1 MKKLVLMFFILTT
14 VFILPANLFAQN
26 EGMLVIFPFAG
37 SSIENGNLIASKF
50 SRQNFISGM
59 FLVAQIKI
67 DAPFFFHRDGSN
79 DIEVMLT
86 MGKQFG
92 ASYIVTG
99 SISLSDGQN
108 SVLLEFFNAE
118 SRLKIAQELIVFES
132 FDDIDAFVPDIDK
145 KFTEAVMLD
154 RE

>member
-1 MKKLVLMFFILTT
+1 MKKVIIFIFLILTI
-14 VFILPANLFAQN
+14 VFILPADLFAQK
-26 EGMLVIFPFAG
+26 ESMLVIFPFAG

-50 SRQNFISGM
+50 SYQDFISSM
-59 FLVAQIKI
+59 FLVARIRI
-67 DAPFFFHRDGSN
+67 DTSFFFHRDGSN

-92 ASYIVTG
+92 ASYILIG

-118 SRLKIAQELIVFES
+118 SRLKIAQELIVFE
-132 FDDIDAFVPDIDK
+132 
-145 KFTEAVMLD
+145 
-154 RE
+154 